1 MKYILSLF
9 LFASSQAWA
18 AVSFDIQAEVLKNS
32 GGSPIPTSGLVL
44 LVASTTNA
52 SFGDVAVNASL
63 ALGSLLDGAGGDDV
77 LLKSWNLSNSGKAGA
92 FADITGS
99 LDFSSYSGW
108 GAGDPLAL
116 YWFPTLT
123 MSSLTAPLGTSY
135 GKFTTST
142 PLDGSG
148 AWVTP
153 ADLTSDYPLYLFT
166 TEASTFPATPPG
178 SNAPSSA
185 TASNTIAAVPEP
197 SRVLFLTFGAIGLLM
212 RRRRA

>member
-1 MKYILSLF
+1 MRYIFSLF

-32 GGSPIPTSGLVL
+32 SGSPIPTSALVL

-63 ALGSLLDGAGGDDV
+63 ALGSILDGTGGDDV
-77 LLKSWNLSNSGKAGA
+77 LLKSWNLSNSGEAGA
-92 FADITGS
+92 LADITGS
-99 LDFSSYSGW
+99 LDFSSYTGW

-123 MSSLTAPLGTSY
+123 VSSLTAPIGTSY
-135 GKFTTST
+135 GRFTTTT

-148 AWVTP
+148 VWITP
-153 ADLTSDYPLYLFT
+153 ADLTSDHPLYLFT
-166 TEASTFPATPPG
+166 TDASIFPAVPPG

-185 TASNTIAAVPEP
+185 MASNTIAAVPEP
-197 SRVLFLTFGAIGLLM
+197 SRVLFLALGCMGFLM